1 MNSLTN
7 ISVFFP
13 SVNNT
18 YDFSVPSNMSIK
30 IVCSLITKI
39 MTEEY
44 SGILNSPTLKHSLL
58 VKKTGEMLNE
68 SLSLMQLGIR
78 NGEHL
83 IFV

>member
-1 MNSLTN
+1 MTSLTN

-30 IVCSLITKI
+30 IVCSLIMKI

-44 SGILNSPTLKHSLL
+44 SGILNSSTLKHSLL

>member
-1 MNSLTN
+1 MTSLTN

-13 SVNNT
+13 SINNT

-30 IVCSLITKI
+30 IVCSLIMKI
-39 MTEEY
+39 MMEEY
-44 SGILNSPTLKHSLL
+44 SGILNSSTLKHSLL